1 MAILRGGK
9 RIGGYDIRI
18 GIPRD
23 RSLDDVAGDKRLQRR
38 QGSNPETT
46 IGRFQSYVNEAEGF
60 ARKARF
66 YAEFALPKGV
76 SQEALFSEGFEDTSS
91 AALEKQAFP
100 SQKDLLAIQQAN
112 GRRVRAFCSNISM
125 PEREM
130 TTKEV
135 RHGNAPARNFVY
147 DMKSSGISATFYA
160 DKFMRERSYF
170 ELWQKSA
177 MSTSSTFNTNYY
189 ENYVSNLNIFQLGQF
204 ASRQERDDIT
214 YGVQLIDCFPSKI
227 GAVEY
232 SHDANNIQTIDVDFS
247 FRYWINY
254 FIDKQGNIELG
265 SPIGR
270 IPEIK
275 NNRGIFGS
283 LINKLPPELRRA
295 GRDVLN
301 DLRRRVP
308 LGRVTGGRVFP
319 PFKIPPLNI

>member
-9 RIGGYDIRI
+9 RIGGSDIRI

-23 RSLDDVAGDKRLQRR
+23 RSLDNVNSDPRLKRT
-38 QGSNPETT
+38 QGGNPATT

-60 ARKARF
+60 ARKARY
-66 YAEFALPKGV
+66 YAEFTLPKGV
-76 SQEALFSEGFEDTSS
+76 AGPLFSEGFEDTSP

-100 SQKDLLAIQQAN
+100 SQSDLLAVQQAN

-130 TTKEV
+130 TTKEI
-135 RHGNAPARNFVY
+135 RHGNAPARNIVY
-147 DMKSSGISATFYA
+147 DMKSAPISATFYA

-170 ELWQKSA
+170 ELWQKTA
-177 MSTSSTFNTNYY
+177 LSTSSTFNTNYY
-189 ENYVSNLNIFQLGQF
+189 DNYVSNLNIFQLGQF
-204 ASRQERDDIT
+204 ASRQERDDVT
-214 YGVQLIDCFPSKI
+214 YGVQLIDCFPTKI

-232 SHDANNIQTIDVDFS
+232 SHDANNLQTIDVDFS

-265 SPIGR
+265 SPTGR

>member
-9 RIGGYDIRI
+9 RIGGMDVRI

-23 RSLDDVAGDKRLQRR
+23 RSLDDVAGDSRLQRR
-38 QGSNPETT
+38 MGSNPETT

-66 YAEFALPKGV
+66 YAEFTLPRGV
-76 SQEALFSEGFEDTSS
+76 SGPLFSEGFEDTSS

-100 SQKDLLAIQQAN
+100 SQQDLLAVQQAN
-112 GRRVRAFCSNISM
+112 GRRVRAFCSSISM

-130 TTKEV
+130 TTKEI

-189 ENYVSNLNIFQLGQF
+189 DNYVSNLNIFQLGQF
-204 ASRQERDDIT
+204 ASRQERDDVT

-227 GAVEY
+227 GAIEY
-232 SHDANNIQTIDVDFS
+232 SHDTNNIQTIDVDFS

-254 FIDKQGNIELG
+254 FIDQQGNIELG